1 MPDLTQNPHEETLR
15 NEVFCEDNIV
25 NFSIRAAINPEE
37 ALRLSTVGRDLI
49 ESCAAAYILI
59 DLHQS
64 TEFSSSARKIWAE
77 FLKNDKIKRAAI
89 FGGNVF
95 IKTIATFVIAATGKK
110 NVRFFNTKEEAR
122 AWIKEDIAHA

>member
-1 MPDLTQNPHEETLR
+1 MPDLTQNLHEEALK

-25 NFSIRAAINPEE
+25 NFSIRATIDPEE

-64 TEFSSSARKIWAE
+64 KGFSSSARKIWAE

-95 IKTIATFVIAATGKK
+95 VKTIATFVVAATGKK
-110 NVRFFNTKEEAR
+110 NVQFFDTKEGAL
-122 AWIKEDIAHA
+122 AWIKEDQASA